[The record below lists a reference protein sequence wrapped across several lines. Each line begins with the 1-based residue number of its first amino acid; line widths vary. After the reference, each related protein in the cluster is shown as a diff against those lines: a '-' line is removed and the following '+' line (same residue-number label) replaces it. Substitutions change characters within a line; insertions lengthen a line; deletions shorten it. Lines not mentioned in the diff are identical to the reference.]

1 MTNDVGLRIIA
12 GVCLVFGVIFAL
24 WGERTLPKRGPL
36 SSRFSGLPKPSTMRW
51 FKWVMGGALVYVG
64 LAILFHP

>member
-24 WGERTLPKRGPL
+24 WGDRRLPERGPF
-36 SSRFSGLPKPSTMRW
+36 SSRLSFLPRPSTMRW
-51 FKWVMGGALVYVG
+51 LKWVMGGALVYAG
-64 LAILFHP
+64 FTILFRP